1 MDLIEVPS
9 ARPKSRAEKRDR
21 DRLERAMPSMAPET
35 KATRTHSNNSSEFAN
50 GEFGGPDC
58 ETLAPL
64 ARMILVL
71 EGIRSCANDKVLAAV
86 KDAVGKVD
94 GAGKSASAQSEVK
107 TGWAPGL
114 LADMQCMFERD
125 WTPDPIRRESAKLFG
140 TSIIPVNDTK
150 SLADRTETLR
160 S

>member
-1 MDLIEVPS
+1 
-9 ARPKSRAEKRDR
+9 
-21 DRLERAMPSMAPET
+21 MPSKAPEA

-50 GEFGGPDC
+50 AGFGGPDC

-71 EGIRSCANDKVLAAV
+71 EGIRSCANDKVLSAV
-86 KDAVGKVD
+86 KGDAGKVD
-94 GAGKSASAQSEVK
+94 GEGKSASTQSEAK

-114 LADMQCMFERD
+114 LADMRSMFERD
-125 WTPDPIRRESAKLFG
+125 WTPDPIRRDSAKLFG
-140 TSIIPVNDTK
+140 ATIIPVNDTK